1 MLHGAMFGAIADIA
15 MGHNIG
21 LVLVSHLDL
30 KQATEK
36 YARGAPGAPIATV
49 SLSVDFAGT
58 ARKGDWVEAHVD
70 VQRVGG
76 TLAYANAY
84 LHCGESRIGRASG
97 VFRIL
102 NKRS

>member
-1 MLHGAMFGAIADIA
+1 
-15 MGHNIG
+15 
-21 LVLVSHLDL
+21 VSHLDP
-30 KQATEK
+30 KAATET
-36 YARGAPGAPIATV
+36 YGRGAPGAPIATV

-58 ARKGDWVEAHVD
+58 ARKGDWVEVHVD

-76 TLAYANAY
+76 TLAYASAY
-84 LHCGESRIGRASG
+84 LHLGDERIGRASG